1 MAAGMSGREASKHF
15 SIGEATALRWIRRM
29 RDMGSPQAKPM
40 GGKRP
45 FALEA
50 HRSRIITRLAEK
62 PDLTLL
68 ALLAELKALG
78 ATASSYALWSIVAN
92 AGLSFKKRMAR
103 PVRKQF
109 LRYESCQSASTYPA
123 CGHCPGQDGDPR
135 VPVLIKLTASER
147 HFLNQGARTPV

>member
-1 MAAGMSGREASKHF
+1 MGRPYSLDLRTRVVAAMAAGMSGREAAKHF

-78 ATASSYALWSIVAN
+78 ATASSYVLWGIVAN
-92 AGLSFKKRMAR
+92 AGLSFKNVWPAPSASSFCDMNLASLHQRIR
-103 PVRKQF
+103 PVGTAPAKMEIR
-109 LRYESCQSASTYPA
+109 AS
-123 CGHCPGQDGDPR
+123 R
-135 VPVLIKLTASER
+135 SS
-147 HFLNQGARTPV
+147 